1 MSDAEKVRVRE
12 LLEDVAL
19 NIGTVDKLLY
29 LYDTNQGLCKEDD
42 DLRDFTKEFKV
53 VFDAAFNT
61 LTLAQGRI
69 EAFLNDLTGEVA
81 K

>member
-1 MSDAEKVRVRE
+1 MSEVMRVRE
-12 LLEDVAL
+12 LLEDVL
-19 NIGTVDKLLY
+19 SNIGTADGLLY

-53 VFDAAFNT
+53 VLEGAFNA
-61 LTLAQGRI
+61 LEIAQKRI

-81 K
+81 Q